1 MSNPATQPGGI
12 RKFLIYSSSSGE
24 PIDLSGVVS
33 ELSYYENVLSN
44 TITASVAIVE
54 SGTEKLQGKTVLDG
68 LPIRGGE
75 RIDLIFQDSQEQEN
89 LLSFL
94 GKDKALYVN
103 RVKNLDS
110 SPQKSVYTLD
120 LCTRE
125 FISNE
130 QSRVLKRYDGKIS
143 DHIQKI
149 LTENYNAGIKI
160 SKKIDID
167 ETVGNYNFVG
177 NTRKPFYVCTWLAT
191 KAIPKLDKNKA
202 TGAAGGYFFYETFE
216 GFKFK
221 SIDVLLQQDP
231 KKYYLYSNHSSTVET
246 TVENSPQGSKDAK
259 YEKILSVDIE
269 RNMDLQQ
276 NMLMGTYNN
285 RSIFFNFYS
294 FDYEVQ
300 PYQITEQQ
308 NRIQT
313 AGKNFVFVPEE
324 FRNSPTRIMSHI
336 LDLGA
341 LPSGKNAEEQLK
353 TWNSNPTTPNFDA
366 KNIMVQS
373 IMRYN
378 QLFSIKLNVM
388 IAGDFSLRAGDII
401 YCDFPEIN
409 NTKLE
414 TNKETGGKYLI
425 ASLCH
430 KVTPKNTYTSLTLV
444 RDSFGKQTR

>member
-1 MSNPATQPGGI
+1 MSNPATQAGNI
-12 RKFLIYSSSSGE
+12 QKFLIYPSTSGE
-24 PIDLSGVVS
+24 PIDLGGVIS

-54 SGTEKLQGKTVLDG
+54 SGTEKLKGKTVLDG
-68 LPIRGGE
+68 LPVRGGE
-75 RIDLIFQDSQEQEN
+75 RIDIMFQDSQEQEN

-103 RVKNLDS
+103 RVKNVDS

-125 FISNE
+125 FIANE

-160 SKKIDID
+160 TKNIDID

-191 KAIPKLDKNKA
+191 KAIPKIDKNKA
-202 TGAAGGYFFYETFE
+202 TGAAGGYFFYETSE

-221 SIDVLLQQDP
+221 SIDVLFQQEP
-231 KKYYLYSNHSSTVET
+231 KKYYLYSNHSATVES
-246 TVENSPQGSKDAK
+246 SPKGTKDAK

-269 RNMDLQQ
+269 RNLDLQQ

-285 RSIFFNFYS
+285 RSIFFNLYS
-294 FDYEVQ
+294 FNHEVQ
-300 PYQITEQQ
+300 PYQITDQQ
-308 NRIQT
+308 NRIQS
-313 AGKNFVFVPEE
+313 AGKEFVFVPEE

-353 TWNSNPTTPNFDA
+353 NWNSNPTIPNFDA

-378 QLFSIKLNVM
+378 QLFSIKVNIM
-388 IAGDFSLRAGDII
+388 IAGDFSLKAGDII

-409 NTKLE
+409 NKKDE
-414 TNKETGGKYLI
+414 PNKETGGKYLI

>member
-12 RKFLIYSSSSGE
+12 QQFLIYPSTSGE
-24 PIDLSGVVS
+24 AIDLSGVIS

-44 TITASVAIVE
+44 TITASVVIVE

-75 RIDLIFQDSQEQEN
+75 RIDIKFQDSQEQEN

-94 GKDKALYVN
+94 GKSNALYVN
-103 RVKNLDS
+103 RVKNVDS

-125 FISNE
+125 FIANE

-143 DHIQKI
+143 DHVRKI
-149 LTENYNAGIKI
+149 LTENYNTGIKI
-160 SKKIDID
+160 SKKIDSD
-167 ETVGNYNFVG
+167 ETVGNYNFTG

-191 KAIPKLDKNKA
+191 KAVPKLDKNKS
-202 TGAAGGYFFYETFE
+202 TGAAGGYFFYETYE

-221 SIDVLLQQDP
+221 SIDILFQQEP
-231 KKYYLYSNHSSTVET
+231 KKHYLYSNHSSTVET
-246 TVENSPQGSKDAK
+246 SSQGSKDAK
-259 YEKILSVDIE
+259 YEKILSVDVE
-269 RNMDLQQ
+269 RNLDLQQ

-294 FDYEVQ
+294 FNYEVQ
-300 PYQITEQQ
+300 PYQITDQQ
-308 NRIQT
+308 NRVQS
-313 AGKNFVFVPEE
+313 AGKEFVFVPEE

-353 TWNSNPTTPNFDA
+353 NQKSNPTTPNFDA

-378 QLFSIKLNVM
+378 QLFSIKLNIM
-388 IAGDFSLRAGDII
+388 IAGDFSLRAGDVI

-409 NTKLE
+409 NKKLE

-430 KVTPKNTYTSLTLV
+430 KVTPKNSYTSLTLV